1 VQNSKHRN
9 WKKELLDVMQAW
21 HGLSKYNSAT
31 AVSISFYAQSQKKKI
46 SKSKKKY
53 YQDRN
58 HKCIKVRWLATT
70 VYRLAANLTQIYYS
84 TSTRTTFHTTISSTR
99 WPSMLKNY
107 PKLP

>member
-1 VQNSKHRN
+1 
-9 WKKELLDVMQAW
+9 
-21 HGLSKYNSAT
+21 
-31 AVSISFYAQSQKKKI
+31 
-46 SKSKKKY
+46 
-53 YQDRN
+53 
-58 HKCIKVRWLATT
+58 LATT